1 MRTQSLRMF
10 LLRPASAP
18 RFTSAL
24 VTAIALFSVGVSAQI
39 EIPLTLEESAQQ
51 TYEAVLQ
58 VGVGSLSSLP
68 IKFDTGSVGLELFAT
83 PGIPGNGTTCS
94 SQTFSVSYGNPIRVT
109 YSGVVCNGTMN
120 LSGYISTPNIPFGLL
135 TSTTYCE
142 PGYQC
147 KTPQENYAAGNYGV
161 FGAGIFS
168 VPGLDLPNPLRTLAE
183 PYGESFLVRLST
195 SLIQPSLLIL
205 APTWNY
211 GAAVFPQ
218 GEETYQSVGALLLPV
233 YVEGQGYV
241 QLSDQ
246 PTTANPEI
254 VFDTGNPVPWFHAT
268 IPNLTTVVGSN
279 GDTYVAPGT
288 MIGAAPRLGGPSG
301 VTLIASSS
309 YAGEFPYTNQSENL
323 INLGIEA
330 FLGNDL
336 IFDGEQGVIAIAPT
350 PPGN

>member
-1 MRTQSLRMF
+1 ML
-10 LLRPASAP
+10 LLRPVSAGW
-18 RFTSAL
+18 FASAL
-24 VTAIALFSVGVSAQI
+24 VTTIALFSVGVSAQI
-39 EIPLTLEESAQQ
+39 EIPLTLEESTQQ

-58 VGVGSLSSLP
+58 VAVGSLSSLP

-94 SQTFSVSYGNPIRVT
+94 SQTFSISYGNPKRVT
-109 YSGVVCNGTMN
+109 YTGVFCNGTMN
-120 LSGYISTPNIPFGLL
+120 FSGYISTPNIPFGLL
-135 TSTTYCE
+135 TATTYCE

-147 KTPQENYAAGNYGV
+147 NTPQENYAAGYYGV

-168 VPGLDLPNPLRTLAE
+168 DPSVNLPNPLRTLPA

-218 GEETYQSVGALLLPV
+218 GEETYQSVGALLLPD
-233 YVEGQGYV
+233 YAEGPGNV
-241 QLSDQ
+241 QLSEQ
-246 PTTANPEI
+246 PTTATPVV
-254 VFDTGNPVPWFHAT
+254 VFDSGNPVPWFHAT
-268 IPNLTTVVGSN
+268 IPNLPTVVGSN
-279 GDTYVAPGT
+279 GDTYVAPGI

-301 VTLIASSS
+301 VIVIASSS
-309 YAGEFPYTNQSENL
+309 YAGEFPYANQSENL

-330 FLGNDL
+330 FLGNDV
-336 IFDGEQGVIAIAPT
+336 IYDGEQGVIAIAPT